1 MSPPT
6 GKAPP
11 PQPWAGPTLRQ
22 PASVSQ
28 PNSFAARPAPAA
40 LAALTEKWPWRKLHC
55 VVNAEELVQIYLPA
69 ARVIAARMYRRRGGL
84 SAEFSDYMQSA
95 LLGLLRAID
104 RYDPAQQ
111 IPFIHFAARHIC
123 GAVLD
128 ALPSLTELHAQ
139 LLRRHGLR
147 RERVASLAAGI
158 EAAQVGGS
166 LQDLSSLA
174 LELSI
179 GFLLE
184 DAGIFQPGPD
194 QPDRRG
200 YDDHRRRELS
210 SVFAQLLAMLPPRQ
224 SRLLRCQYFC
234 DMSFGEIAELIGV
247 SVARV
252 SQLHRDALQKLR
264 ALSQRAGHLDLN
276 G

>member
-1 MSPPT
+1 MAVKRAGSAATPPALCDGMPDPGAAT
-6 GKAPP
+6 WARYCTAPE
-11 PQPWAGPTLRQ
+11 PTLR
-22 PASVSQ
+22 
-28 PNSFAARPAPAA
+28 
-40 LAALTEKWPWRKLHC
+40 
-55 VVNAEELVQIYLPA
+55 EELVQIYLPS

-111 IPFIHFAARHIC
+111 IPFMHFAARHIR

-139 LLRRHGLR
+139 LLGRHALR
-147 RERVASLAAGI
+147 RERVASLAAGV
-158 EAAQVGGS
+158 EAAQLGAS
-166 LQDLSSLA
+166 LQELSSLA

-184 DAGIFQPGPD
+184 DAGIFQPGPE
-194 QPDRRG
+194 QPERCG

-210 SVFAQLLAMLPPRQ
+210 AAFAHLLPQLPPRQ
-224 SRLLRCQYFC
+224 SRLLRCHYFC

-252 SQLHRDALQKLR
+252 SQLHRVALQTLR
-264 ALSQRAGHLDLN
+264 QLAQRAGHLDLN